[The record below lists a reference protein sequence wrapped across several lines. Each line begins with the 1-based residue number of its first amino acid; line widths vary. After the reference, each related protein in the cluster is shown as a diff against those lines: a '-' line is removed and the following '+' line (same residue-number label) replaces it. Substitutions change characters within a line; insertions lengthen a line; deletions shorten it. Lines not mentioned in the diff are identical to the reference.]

1 MEDLKKKTVAET
13 LKSRLQAPWVW
24 LILVLTLGLTALFYV
39 SQKPQMVLYNQYIK
53 NISEYQLLETKLMR
67 TMERVRMGRMTDSA
81 AIQSQIMVLREISVS
96 FSHDMDG
103 LKDVKIKTPPQSSV
117 ARFEREVARKLSGVS
132 WYFINRNAWFVARDS
147 LLAQMQGLPSNTLFA
162 LYSLLD
168 SASAGASV
176 VRPVQFEL
184 PDSLARGVDGLLAF
198 NADLNVA
205 WNRLNSDVTMACSE
219 ELVQFFQME
228 NLDEISLKSRIPMVF
243 YFLSIVL
250 LLTTFFFIF
259 RAKQ

>member
-1 MEDLKKKTVAET
+1 MDELKKKTVAET

-39 SQKPQMVLYNQYIK
+39 SQKPEMVLYNQYIK
-53 NISEYQLLETKLMR
+53 NISEYQLLETRLMR
-67 TMERVRMGRMTDSA
+67 SMERVRMGHMTDSS
-81 AIQSQIMVLREISVS
+81 AIQSQVMVLREIAVA
-96 FSHDMDG
+96 FSHDMEG
-103 LKDVKIKTPPQSSV
+103 LQDVKMKTPPASSV
-117 ARFEREVARKLSGVS
+117 ARFEREVSRKMSGVA
-132 WYFINRNAWFVARDS
+132 WYFVNRNAWFVSRDS
-147 LLAQMQGLPSNTLFA
+147 LIAQMNGLPSNALSA

-168 SASAGASV
+168 SASAGMNVS
-176 VRPVQFEL
+176 RPPQMDL
-184 PDSLARGVDGLLAF
+184 PENLVKGVDDLLAS
-198 NADLNVA
+198 NADLSVA

-228 NLDEISLKSRIPMVF
+228 NLDEISLKSKIPMVF

-259 RAKQ
+259 RSKQ

>member
-1 MEDLKKKTVAET
+1 VEDLKKKTVAET

-39 SQKPQMVLYNQYIK
+39 SQKPEIVLYSKYIK
-53 NISEYQLLETKLMR
+53 NISEYQLLETRLMR
-67 TMERVRMGRMTDSA
+67 SMERVRMGRMTDSA
-81 AIQSQIMVLREISVS
+81 AVQSQIMVLREIAST

-103 LKDVKIKTPPQSSV
+103 LKDIKIKAPPASSV
-117 ARFEREVARKLSGVS
+117 SRFEREVSRKMSGIA
-132 WYFINRNAWFVARDS
+132 WYFINRNAWFLSRDS
-147 LLAQMQGLPSNTLFA
+147 LIAQMEGLPSNTLFA
-162 LYSLLD
+162 LYALLD
-168 SASAGASV
+168 SASAGMNV
-176 VRPVQFEL
+176 PRPLQMDL
-184 PDSLARGVDGLLAF
+184 PENLAKGLDGLLAS
-198 NADLNVA
+198 NADLSVA

-228 NLDEISLKSRIPMVF
+228 NLDEISFKSRIPMVF

>member
-1 MEDLKKKTVAET
+1 MDELKKKTVVET

-39 SQKPQMVLYNQYIK
+39 SQKPEMVLYNQYIK

-67 TMERVRMGRMTDSA
+67 TMERVRMGRMTDSTL
-81 AIQSQIMVLREISVS
+81 ILSQIMVLKEIAVS
-96 FSHDMDG
+96 FSHDVEG
-103 LKDVKIKTPPQSSV
+103 LENIKIKTPPASSV
-117 ARFEREVARKLSGVS
+117 SRFEREVTRKMSGVS
-132 WYFINRNAWFVARDS
+132 WYFINRNAWFVTRDS
-147 LLAQMQGLPSNTLFA
+147 LLAQVENLPSNTLFA
-162 LYSLLD
+162 LYALLD
-168 SASAGASV
+168 SASAGMNVA
-176 VRPVQFEL
+176 RPAELEL
-184 PDSLARGVDGLLAF
+184 PEPLAKGIDGLLAF
-198 NADLNVA
+198 NADLTMA

-228 NLDEISLKSRIPMVF
+228 NLEEISLKSKIPMVF

-259 RAKQ
+259 RSKQ